1 MRGKGNSESNPA
13 KRLRI
18 TPAYAGKRP
27 SFVMTSSAAWDHPR
41 LCGEKCRCV
50 YLVRFCRGSPPPM
63 RGKGIVTPPHQKG
76 TGITPAYAGKRR
88 RTQAGSA
95 SLRDHPRLCGEK
107 AGYWRT
113 PCTVVGSPPPMR
125 GKVVLDRLPKR
136 IVGITPAYA
145 GKRCEF
151 HSVGQFSEDHPR
163 LCGEKHTEP
172 A

>member
-1 MRGKGNSESNPA
+1 MRGKVAHSTRSSAVYG
-13 KRLRI
+13 I

>member
-1 MRGKGNSESNPA
+1 MHR
-13 KRLRI
+13 RR
-18 TPAYAGKRP
+18 
-27 SFVMTSSAAWDHPR
+27 DHPR
-41 LCGEKCRCV
+41 LCGEKAVFCNDIKCCV
-50 YLVRFCRGSPPPM
+50 GSPPPM
-63 RGKGIVTPPHQKG
+63 RGKVPVCLSCPVLP
-76 TGITPAYAGKRR
+76 GITPAYAGKRHSHTPSSKR
-88 RTQAGSA
+88 H
-95 SLRDHPRLCGEK
+95 RDHPRLCGEKTPHASRQCKLAGSPPPMRGK